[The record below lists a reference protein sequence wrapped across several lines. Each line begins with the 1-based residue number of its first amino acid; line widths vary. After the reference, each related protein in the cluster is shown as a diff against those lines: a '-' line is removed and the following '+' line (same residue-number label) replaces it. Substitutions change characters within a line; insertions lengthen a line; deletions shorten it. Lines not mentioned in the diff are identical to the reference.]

1 MPSSLRSPAHQ
12 ALIARLKQARKAAGL
27 RQAEVAQRLGVPQS
41 YVAKVEGGE
50 RRLEVLEF
58 IRLAKVLDLD
68 PAQLVAEVASVPLVQ
83 DVPSGQVAAGER
95 TA

>member
-1 MPSSLRSPAHQ
+1 MPTSLRSPAHQ

-27 RQAEVAQRLGVPQS
+27 RQAQVALRLGVPQS

-58 IRLAKVLDLD
+58 IRLARVLDLD
-68 PAQLVAEVASVPLVQ
+68 LAQLVAEVA
-83 DVPSGQVAAGER
+83 DVLRVEDDRSGQVAAN
-95 TA
+95 